1 MTDLVKQGNSLIGYF
16 VSSYEDRY
24 AKKPLVN
31 RNTAKWAARD
41 IIESFGIE
49 ECKKAIDWYFYVK
62 DVGHDWTWYA
72 NNVDKLIAARKNKEQ
87 DDIIRQ
93 QNRRRARAWLNE

>member
-16 VSSYEDRY
+16 VSTYEKNHL
-24 AKKPLVN
+24 KKPIVN

-62 DVGHDWTWYA
+62 DSGHDWAWYA
-72 NNVDKLIAARKNKEQ
+72 NNVDKLIVARRNQEEDNK
-87 DDIIRQ
+87 IRKH
-93 QNRRRARAWLNE
+93 NRERAKAWLNE